1 MSTSPDALARLLLDQ
16 HRADARYVPVAAAH
30 GIADLHAAYAVQRAF
45 VAAMM
50 DGRGDPPAG
59 YKIGLTSK
67 RMQEMC
73 GIGSPVAGVVL
84 PGRVHRSGVT
94 LARGDYGRLGVEF
107 EIGVRLAQ
115 DVPRRASPYDV
126 VTIAPYVGQVC
137 AAVEIV
143 DDRNADYKEL
153 EALSLICDNAWNA
166 GIVLGEAQ
174 DTWPDLT
181 EVTGTVVWDGKEIDS
196 GHGRDALGHPFVPL
210 AWLASHLADSGS
222 GLRKGDW
229 VLTGS
234 IVTTRFPTAPARVRF
249 EVSGL
254 GAVDL
259 ALTD

>member
-1 MSTSPDALARLLLDQ
+1 MSTPPDTLARLLLEE
-16 HRADARYVPVAAAH
+16 HRTGARYHPVAASH
-30 GIADLHAAYAVQRAF
+30 GIAAPDAAYAVQRAF

-50 DGRGDPPAG
+50 EGRDDPPAG

-94 LARGDYGRLGVEF
+94 LARGGYGRLGLEF
-107 EIGVRLAQ
+107 EIGVQLAR
-115 DVPRRASPYDV
+115 DVPQRAAPYDAAA
-126 VTIAPYVGQVC
+126 IAPYVGAVC

-143 DDRNADYKEL
+143 DDRSADYKEL

-166 GIVLGEAQ
+166 GIVLGEAR
-174 DTWPDLT
+174 DTWPDLS
-181 EVTGTVVWDGKEIDS
+181 GVVASVLWNGERIDG

-210 AWLASHLADSGS
+210 AWLAGHLAESGMA
-222 GLRKGDW
+222 LRAGEW

-234 IVTTRFPTAPARVRF
+234 IVTTRFPTAPAQVRF
-249 EVSGL
+249 EVTGL
-254 GAVDL
+254 GAVEI
-259 ALTD
+259 AVTD